1 MTKNRYK
8 VTGVDSKGERFY
20 GTGLAYDIVSVIQ
33 LFRDNEYSV
42 HTVQSREQAHADDE
56 IRIEDVQYC
65 RNNGFTIDSL
75 NKKEK
80 LTPGRDC
87 CQGDE
92 ALYRADDENNAFVD
106 SRGNM
111 LTTIKGMSMRY
122 KVKCCP
128 NCGEELWHG

>member
-42 HTVQSREQAHADDE
+42 HTVQSREQAHADEE

-65 RNNGFTIDSL
+65 KNNGFTIDSL

-80 LTPGRDC
+80 RNAGCDC

-92 ALYRADDENNAFVD
+92 ALYWADDENNALVD

-128 NCGEELWHG
+128 NCGKEL